1 MEFSVSPFLEPGERT
16 KAGSLAIVSLARDDF
31 DPLLLEKSS
40 GAVDGYAEG
49 ATLNTRFGSFPHS
62 TLLDIPWGSQV
73 RASAVDTGS
82 RGRKRR
88 LETTDDD
95 TPAASQDEN
104 SKAPVIRATVAS
116 SGFIYILR
124 PSPELWTSSLPHR
137 TQVVY
142 TPDYSYIL
150 QRIRARPGTR
160 IIEAGAGSGSFSHAS
175 ARAVYNGY
183 PKDETDTRG
192 KVFSFE
198 FNEDR
203 FHKMAE
209 EIESHFLTGI
219 VQIQHRDVYRDG
231 FLVDG
236 KSPNATAI
244 FLDLPAPWKALQ
256 HLSRRGGASPLD
268 PKQSVH
274 ICTFSPCIE
283 QVSRTVTELR
293 TLGWTDVDM
302 VEISQRRLNVTRE
315 RVGVNMP
322 NERGNTQTPADVLE
336 AVTKLRKVNQQ
347 NQKFQKAQLAQ
358 HTKTPTDPMDLDSS
372 GAASDETPASDG
384 KDKDDQDK
392 PWMQGRLIHRSESD
406 LKTHTSYLVFAVL
419 PPEWTDEDEAKA
431 LAKWPCGQESK
442 VIGNVDKESRKR
454 EKREMLAS
462 RTKKRKVKGKQLDAQ
477 TEKRKTDNDTQAESE
492 STLGRLSKCNCWY
505 LVPEIVHCQ
514 LVTPGRFLQ
523 QRPAHPT
530 GNRINVSTGRS
541 SPGSQTAKSY
551 RGHSLVVARQISS
564 SSQPR
569 RSSCILYSFFPP
581 RHLPTQ
587 PDDTPPSMTSTIGIP
602 IKLLNEAQGHIITLE
617 ITSGQTYR
625 GKLLEA
631 EDNMNVQLKDITVTA
646 RDGRVS
652 HLDQVYIRG
661 SHVRFFIVPD
671 MLRNAPM
678 FRSSNLRGRG
688 VGMARGRATVSR
700 ARAGG
705 RGGAR

>member
-1 MEFSVSPFLEPGERT
+1 MSAVPSPFLEPGERT
-16 KAGSLAIVSLARDDF
+16 KPGSLAIVSLARDDF
-31 DPLLLEKSS
+31 DAIRLEKSS

-95 TPAASQDEN
+95 TPAASQDE
-104 SKAPVIRATVAS
+104 SGKAPAKKATVAT

-183 PKDETDTRG
+183 PADEFDTKG

-203 FHKMAE
+203 FHKMTE
-209 EIESHFLTGI
+209 EIESHSLSDI

-231 FLVDG
+231 FMVDG
-236 KSPNATAI
+236 KSPNATAV

-256 HLSRRGGASPLD
+256 HLSRRSGSSPLD

-322 NERGNTQTPADVLE
+322 NERGNSQTPADVLE

-347 NQKFQKAQLAQ
+347 NKQFQKAQLAQ
-358 HTKTPTDPMDLDSS
+358 NKKSATAAAAAVAEPMDIDSS
-372 GAASDETPASDG
+372 AAASEAVPASDELAIDEYH
-384 KDKDDQDK
+384 DK
-392 PWMQGRLIHRSESD
+392 PWMQGRLTHRSESD

-419 PPEWTDEDEAKA
+419 PPEWSEEDEEKA

-442 VIGNVDKESRKR
+442 VIGNVDKQLRKK
-454 EKREMLAS
+454 EKREQLAS
-462 RTKKRKVKGKQLDAQ
+462 RTKKRKAKNEPLDAPP
-477 TEKRKTDNDTQAESE
+477 KKVKPDNDTQAESE
-492 STLGRLSKCNCWY
+492 SA
-505 LVPEIVHCQ
+505 
-514 LVTPGRFLQ
+514 
-523 QRPAHPT
+523 PAT
-530 GNRINVSTGRS
+530 
-541 SPGSQTAKSY
+541 
-551 RGHSLVVARQISS
+551 
-564 SSQPR
+564 
-569 RSSCILYSFFPP
+569 
-581 RHLPTQ
+581 
-587 PDDTPPSMTSTIGIP
+587 
-602 IKLLNEAQGHIITLE
+602 E
-617 ITSGQTYR
+617 
-625 GKLLEA
+625 
-631 EDNMNVQLKDITVTA
+631 
-646 RDGRVS
+646 
-652 HLDQVYIRG
+652 
-661 SHVRFFIVPD
+661 
-671 MLRNAPM
+671 
-678 FRSSNLRGRG
+678 
-688 VGMARGRATVSR
+688 
-700 ARAGG
+700 
-705 RGGAR
+705 

>member
-1 MEFSVSPFLEPGERT
+1 MTFTPSPFLEPGDRT
-16 KAGSLAIVSLARDDF
+16 KAGSLAIVSLAREDF
-31 DPLLLEKSS
+31 GALLLEESS

-88 LETTDDD
+88 LETTDED

-104 SKAPVIRATVAS
+104 GKTPAKKATVAS

-183 PKDETDTRG
+183 PKDETDTKG

-203 FHKMAE
+203 FHKMTE
-209 EIESHFLTGI
+209 EIKSHFLTGI

-231 FLVDG
+231 FMVDG
-236 KSPNATAI
+236 KSPNATAV

-256 HLSRRGGASPLD
+256 HLSRRSGTSPLD
-268 PKQSVH
+268 PTQSVH

-283 QVSRTVTELR
+283 QVSKTVNELR

-302 VEISQRRLNVTRE
+302 VEISHRRLNVTRE
-315 RVGVNMP
+315 RVGVNLP
-322 NERGNTQTPADVLE
+322 NERGNSQTPADVLE

-347 NQKFQKAQLAQ
+347 NKQFQKAQTAQ
-358 HTKTPTDPMDLDSS
+358 HNRNVAEPTAMDVDSS
-372 GAASDETPASDG
+372 AAASEATLASDS
-384 KDKDDQDK
+384 KDKLAGDDGPEK
-392 PWMQGRLIHRSESD
+392 PWMQGRLTHRSESD

-419 PPEWTDEDEAKA
+419 PPEWSEEDEEKA

-442 VIGNVDKESRKR
+442 VIGNVDKQSRKQ
-454 EKREMLAS
+454 EKRELLAS
-462 RTKKRKVKGKQLDAQ
+462 RTKKRKAKSEPLDAQ
-477 TEKRKTDNDTQAESE
+477 GKKCKTENDTQAEPE
-492 STLGRLSKCNCWY
+492 SM
-505 LVPEIVHCQ
+505 
-514 LVTPGRFLQ
+514 
-523 QRPAHPT
+523 PAT
-530 GNRINVSTGRS
+530 N
-541 SPGSQTAKSY
+541 
-551 RGHSLVVARQISS
+551 
-564 SSQPR
+564 
-569 RSSCILYSFFPP
+569 
-581 RHLPTQ
+581 
-587 PDDTPPSMTSTIGIP
+587 
-602 IKLLNEAQGHIITLE
+602 
-617 ITSGQTYR
+617 
-625 GKLLEA
+625 
-631 EDNMNVQLKDITVTA
+631 
-646 RDGRVS
+646 
-652 HLDQVYIRG
+652 
-661 SHVRFFIVPD
+661 
-671 MLRNAPM
+671 
-678 FRSSNLRGRG
+678 
-688 VGMARGRATVSR
+688 
-700 ARAGG
+700 
-705 RGGAR
+705 